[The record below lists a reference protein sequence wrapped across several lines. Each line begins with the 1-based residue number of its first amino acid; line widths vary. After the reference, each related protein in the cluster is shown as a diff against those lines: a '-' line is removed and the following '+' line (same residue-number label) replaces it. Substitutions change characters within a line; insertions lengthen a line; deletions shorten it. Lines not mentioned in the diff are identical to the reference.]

1 MDLNYAGEGEAA
13 HICGGL
19 QYSTGADIS
28 RLEWD
33 KKQFHLS
40 LVGEKKTELHQSK
53 KYKV

>member
-33 KKQFHLS
+33 KKQFHPS
-40 LVGEKKTELHQSK
+40 LVGEKKTELHPSK